1 MKSKNRKYF
10 KKLDII
16 RILACIAIFMYHL
29 GFLKGGYLAVCIFF
43 VLSGYLSVES
53 ALKKED
59 FSLKEYY
66 ITKFKRL
73 YLPLIIVVFLSITAV
88 SFIPNAYWLNIKNE
102 TTSVLFGYNNF
113 WQINANLD
121 YFARHI
127 DSPFMHLWYISIL
140 IQFDLIFPFLYK
152 LLNKGKEKISKHFPV
167 IISSI
172 FTITGIV
179 LFYTI
184 SKNNLMNGYYNTLTR
199 VFSLFLGVTLGYT
212 KNTYEPLLIFK
223 DNKILNNIVF
233 YLYILLSILM
243 FIFIPSTSKYFIVS
257 MILISIMTV
266 RMIEYGTYYNGE
278 LNIFDKIIKGVS
290 SITYEVYLVQY
301 PVIFIFQ
308 YLDVPSSLKT
318 LLIVLIVLVTSV
330 VIHFMFKKED
340 KINLLRFTVI
350 VLISLGS
357 LYGSYIYIT
366 SKSYEKEIEELKNLL
381 KENELVMKA
390 KQSDYE
396 LQEKQN
402 EEDWKKELEELENP
416 KNYENIIKKLQITF
430 IGDSVMLG
438 AMNDINKTF
447 PNSYFDA
454 KESRQITTGYK
465 ILEELKKENKLG
477 EIVVIHLGTNG
488 DCSYSFKEKLMNLL
502 SDKIVFWINTTNNEK
517 FNSSLEKLK
526 DEYSN
531 LHIINWHDL
540 SMNHKD
546 WFYHDGIHL
555 PQTGRKN
562 YTKIIYNEIYE
573 VYKDKLKD
581 KKQKLIQEHLEELRN
596 KISFYGND
604 ILFYN
609 FTDLQENYPDARFS
623 VNTNYSFKDLKD
635 NIKKSLEENTLSNK
649 IVLSF
654 DNSTIISIKEYAEII
669 EVCKDSKVY
678 IVSTTKPLTSLS
690 NYKNAVIINFYEEIQ
705 KHKDYLMA
713 DGIHLTEKGNKALIN
728 TLKNK
733 IK

>member
-257 MILISIMTV
+257 MILISFMTA

-318 LLIVLIVLVTSV
+318 LLIVLIVLATSI

-366 SKSYEKEIEELKNLL
+366 SKSYKKEIEELKNLL

-416 KNYENIIKKLQITF
+416 ENYENIIKKLQITF

-488 DCSYSFKEKLMNLL
+488 DRSYSFKEKLMNLL

>member
-1 MKSKNRKYF
+1 MKSKNRNYF

-184 SKNNLMNGYYNTLTR
+184 SNNNLMNGYYNTLTR

-257 MILISIMTV
+257 MILISFMTA

-330 VIHFMFKKED
+330 VIHFMLKKED

-366 SKSYEKEIEELKNLL
+366 SKSYKKEIEELKNLL

-416 KNYENIIKKLQITF
+416 ENYENIIKKLQITF